1 MRKKIVHAAVALLLF
16 GLAGC
21 DVTKRTDANSA
32 PKALP
37 TIVAK
42 TQGMQ
47 AMPGYFPIY
56 WDGKEGKV
64 WLEIGRFDSEFLYV
78 VSLASGV
85 GSNDIGLDRGEF
97 GDLEVTASP
106 EHVVKF
112 DRVGSKVLLI
122 EQNFAYRA
130 VTKNP
135 AEKRAVEQSFARSVL
150 WGFKVEAEE
159 NGRVLVDAT
168 SFLLNDAHGVA
179 GKLKDKKQGTYKV
192 DEGAFGSLSSV
203 NEKFS

>member
-1 MRKKIVHAAVALLLF
+1 MRKKIVHAVVALLLF

-21 DVTKRTDANSA
+21 DVTKKTDANSG
-32 PKALP
+32 PKPLP

-85 GSNDIGLDRGEF
+85 GSNDIGLDRGQF
-97 GDLEVTASP
+97 GDLEITASP

-122 EQNFAYRA
+122 EQNLALSRSDEESGGKA
-130 VTKNP
+130 RGRTVVCSLCP
-135 AEKRAVEQSFARSVL
+135 LGIQSRGGRKWARP
-150 WGFKVEAEE
+150 
-159 NGRVLVDAT
+159 GRCHVVST
-168 SFLLNDAHGVA
+168 
-179 GKLKDKKQGTYKV
+179 Q
-192 DEGAFGSLSSV
+192 
-203 NEKFS
+203 